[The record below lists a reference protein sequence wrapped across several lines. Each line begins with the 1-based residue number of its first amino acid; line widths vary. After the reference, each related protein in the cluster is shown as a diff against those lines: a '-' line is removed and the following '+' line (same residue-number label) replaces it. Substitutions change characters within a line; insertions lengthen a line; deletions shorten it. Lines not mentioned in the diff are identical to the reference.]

1 MRSGEVQLVNE
12 LGLHARASAKFV
24 HVANRF
30 ASDVRLEFEG
40 TEVAAKSIL
49 GLLLL
54 AAPCGS
60 TLTLTCDGEDEDECF
75 SELQE
80 LLAVGFG
87 ELPERAS
94 P

>member
-1 MRSGEVQLVNE
+1 MRSGPVTLVNE

-30 ASDVRLEFEG
+30 ESDVRLEFDG

-54 AAPCGS
+54 AAPCGA
-60 TLTLTCDGEDEDECF
+60 TLTLTCSGDDEDACF
-75 SELQE
+75 HELEQ

-87 ELPERAS
+87 ELPEKATF
-94 P
+94 